1 MEESQ
6 ILIVNFESCDEIHLS
21 VCNYST
27 IDVINKFLEGKNT
40 QANADIMLEHIYN
53 NRLEYVLCQTYV
65 LEDYLF
71 GKYNIKKIINVPE
84 LGC

>member
-6 ILIVNFESCDEIHLS
+6 ILIVNFEGGDEIHLS

-27 IDVINKFLEGKNT
+27 IDVINKFLDSKNT
-40 QANADIMLEHIYN
+40 QANADTMLEYIYK
-53 NRLEYVLCQTYV
+53 NRLEYVLCQSYA

-71 GKYNIKKIINVPE
+71 GKYNIKKIIHVPE